1 MQPGFAGHGNQERIG
16 TPPVS
21 GWLAFTPVRMKILFA
36 LSVVLAAGTLPV
48 AAENFAPMALNSIA
62 AVPAKIAGA
71 KVVDPRGAAVGSLV
85 RVQTDAKGKPIK
97 ADIALTGGRT
107 ITLDA
112 SALGYDQNA
121 NVVVTAMDQAQLT
134 QPAR

>member
-1 MQPGFAGHGNQERIG
+1 MPGGDNQERIG
-16 TPPVS
+16 TLSVS
-21 GWLAFTPVRMKILFA
+21 GWLSFAPVRMKILFA
-36 LSVVLAAGTLPV
+36 FLLVFAAGTLPS
-48 AAENFAPMALNSIA
+48 AAEEFAPMALNSIA

-71 KVVDPRGAAVGSLV
+71 RVVDPRGAAVGSLV
-85 RVQTDAKGKPIK
+85 RVQTDAKGKALK

-107 ITLDA
+107 VTLEA

-121 NVVVTAMDQAQLT
+121 NVVVTAMDQAQLA

>member
-1 MQPGFAGHGNQERIG
+1 MRI
-16 TPPVS
+16 
-21 GWLAFTPVRMKILFA
+21 AI
-36 LSVVLAAGTLPV
+36 VLASTLLAVPLP
-48 AAENFAPMALNSIA
+48 AMADNFAPMALNSIA

-112 SALGYDQNA
+112 SALGYDQNV
-121 NVVVTAMDQAQLT
+121 NVVVTAMDQALLA

>member
-1 MQPGFAGHGNQERIG
+1 MRPGLGNQERIG
-16 TPPVS
+16 FPPVS
-21 GWLAFTPVRMKILFA
+21 VWLPFALVRMKIPFA
-36 LSVVLAAGTLPV
+36 FLLIFAAGTLAS
-48 AAENFAPMALNSIA
+48 AAEEFAPMALNSIA

-71 KVVDPRGAAVGSLV
+71 RVVDPRGAAVGSLV
-85 RVQTDAKGKPIK
+85 RVQTDAKGKALK

-107 ITLDA
+107 ITLEA

-134 QPAR
+134 QR